1 LIGLFALIDVQP
13 APHKNKS
20 LGRKRMFALLRRST
34 LCLAVVVST
43 AVLAT
48 PAFALDTVKFMAP
61 GSVGGGYDQTAR
73 VLGKALIEANAAKS
87 TTFENKGGAGGTLG
101 LAQFANSTKGDP
113 NALLVVGAIMVTGI
127 EQNKPQIT
135 LKDVTPIAR
144 LFTEYN
150 VIAVRKESEFKTLE
164 DLLKA
169 FKDKPT
175 SISWGGGSKGS
186 IDHIG
191 IAELAAKMGIPVNK
205 VNYVA
210 FAGGGEVVAQALGGQ
225 IKVITGGYAE
235 LGQYI
240 RSDQFRVLA
249 IGAPERVAGIDAP
262 TLKESGYDV
271 IIGNWRGVYGAA
283 NLTPEQRKEVTD
295 AVVAAANS
303 KVWKDNIETNKWSP
317 NILTG
322 DDFGKFVDAE
332 HVRLRAMLVEVGLV
346 KP

>member
-1 LIGLFALIDVQP
+1 MLALF
-13 APHKNKS
+13 
-20 LGRKRMFALLRRST
+20 RRSS
-34 LCLAVVVST
+34 LCAAVVLAA
-43 AVLAT
+43 AVHAA
-48 PAFALDTVKFMAP
+48 PALALDTVKFMAP

-73 VLGKALIEANAAKS
+73 VLGKALIEAKGAKS
-87 TTFENKGGAGGTLG
+87 VTFENKGGAGGTLG

-113 NALLVVGAIMVTGI
+113 NALLVVGAIMVTAI
-127 EQNKPQIT
+127 EQNKPQIS

-150 VIAVRKESEFKTLE
+150 VIAVRKESPYKTLD
-164 DLLKA
+164 DLIKDFKA
-169 FKDKPT
+169 NPS
-175 SISWGGGSKGS
+175 SIPFGGGSKGS

-191 IAELAAKMGIPVNK
+191 IADLASKLQVPVNK

-210 FAGGGEVVAQALGGQ
+210 YAGGGEVVAATLGGQ

-235 LGQYI
+235 LGQFI
-240 RSDQFRVLA
+240 RNGQFRVLA

-295 AVVAAANS
+295 AVLAAADS
-303 KVWKDNIETNKWSP
+303 KVWKDNVETNKWSP
-317 NILTG
+317 NVVTG
-322 DDFGKFVDAE
+322 DEFGKFVDDE
-332 HVRLRAMLVEVGLV
+332 HVRLRAMLVEVGLLS
-346 KP
+346 K

>member
-1 LIGLFALIDVQP
+1 
-13 APHKNKS
+13 
-20 LGRKRMFALLRRST
+20 MFAPVHSMRR
-34 LCLAVVVST
+34 CLAVALAA

-73 VLGKALIEANAAKS
+73 ILGKAMVEAGTAKS
-87 TTFENKGGAGGTLG
+87 VTFENKGGAGGTLG

-113 NALLVVGAIMVTGI
+113 NALLVIGAIMVAGI
-127 EQNKPQIT
+127 EQNKPQIS

-150 VIAVRKESEFKTLE
+150 VLAVRKESPYKTLD
-164 DLLKA
+164 DLIKDFKA
-169 FKDKPT
+169 KPT
-175 SISWGGGSKGS
+175 SVTFGGGSKGS

-191 IAELAAKMGIPVNK
+191 IAELAGKLDIPVNK

-240 RSDQFRVLA
+240 KNGQFRVLA
-249 IGAPERVAGIDAP
+249 IGAPTRVEGIDAP

-271 IIGNWRGVYGAA
+271 TIGNWRGVYGAA
-283 NLTPEQRKEVTD
+283 NLTPEQRTQVTE
-295 AVVAAANS
+295 AVLGATKS
-303 KVWKDNIETNKWSP
+303 RVWQDNVQLNAWSP
-317 NILTG
+317 SILTG
-322 DDFGKFVDAE
+322 DEFGKFVE
-332 HVRLRAMLVEVGLV
+332 EEQVRLRAMLVKVGLL
-346 KP
+346 

>member
-1 LIGLFALIDVQP
+1 
-13 APHKNKS
+13 
-20 LGRKRMFALLRRST
+20 MRR
-34 LCLAVVVST
+34 CLAVALAAT
-43 AVLAT
+43 VLAT

-73 VLGKALIEANAAKS
+73 ILGKAMVEAGTAKS
-87 TTFENKGGAGGTLG
+87 VTFENKGGAGGTLG

-113 NALLVVGAIMVTGI
+113 NALLVIGAIMVAGI
-127 EQNKPQIT
+127 EQNKPQIS

-150 VIAVRKESEFKTLE
+150 VLAVRKESPYKTLD
-164 DLLKA
+164 DLIKDFKA
-169 FKDKPT
+169 KPT
-175 SISWGGGSKGS
+175 SVTFGGGSKGS

-191 IAELAAKMGIPVNK
+191 IAELAGKLDIPVNK

-240 RSDQFRVLA
+240 KNGQFRVLA
-249 IGAPERVAGIDAP
+249 IGAPTRVEGIDAP

-271 IIGNWRGVYGAA
+271 TIGNWRGVYGAA
-283 NLTPEQRKEVTD
+283 NLTPEQRTQVTE
-295 AVVAAANS
+295 AVLGATKS
-303 KVWKDNIETNKWSP
+303 RVWQDNVQLNAWSP
-317 NILTG
+317 SILTG
-322 DDFGKFVDAE
+322 DEFGKFVE
-332 HVRLRAMLVEVGLV
+332 EEQVRLRAMLVKVGLL
-346 KP
+346 

>member
-1 LIGLFALIDVQP
+1 ML
-13 APHKNKS
+13 
-20 LGRKRMFALLRRST
+20 ALLPRSVT
-34 LCLAVVVST
+34 GLAVVVAAAVFT
-43 AVLAT
+43 APVW
-48 PAFALDTVKFMAP
+48 ALDSVKFMAP

-73 VLGKALIEANAAKS
+73 VLGKALIEAEGAKS
-87 TTFENKGGAGGTLG
+87 VTFENKGGAGGTLG

-113 NALLVVGAIMVTGI
+113 NALLVVGAIMVTAI

-150 VIAVRKESEFKTLE
+150 VIAVRKESPYKTLDDLVKEFK
-164 DLLKA
+164 A
-169 FKDKPT
+169 NPS
-175 SISWGGGSKGS
+175 SIPFGGGSKGS

-191 IAELAAKMGIPVNK
+191 IADLASKLQVPVNK

-210 FAGGGEVVAQALGGQ
+210 YAGGGEVVAATLGGQ

-240 RSDQFRVLA
+240 RNGQFRVLA
-249 IGAPERVAGIDAP
+249 IGAPERIEGIDAP

-283 NLTPEQRKEVTD
+283 NLTPEQRKAVTD
-295 AVVAAANS
+295 AVLAAAES
-303 KVWKDNIETNKWSP
+303 KVWKDNVGTNKWSP
-317 NILTG
+317 NVVTG
-322 DDFGKFVDAE
+322 DEFGAFVDQE
-332 HVRLRAMLVEVGLV
+332 HVRLRAMLVEVGLLS
-346 KP
+346 K

>member
-1 LIGLFALIDVQP
+1 MP
-13 APHKNKS
+13 
-20 LGRKRMFALLRRST
+20 ALLRRVSRSMAIAI
-34 LCLAVVVST
+34 AVAALS
-43 AVLAT
+43 AS
-48 PAFALDTVKFMAP
+48 AFALDTVKFMAP

-73 VLGKALIEANAAKS
+73 DLGKALVEVKAAKAV
-87 TTFENKGGAGGTLG
+87 TFENKGGAGGTLG

-113 NALLVVGAIMVTGI
+113 NALLVVGAIMVAGI

-150 VIAVRKESEFKTLE
+150 VIAVRKESEFKNLE

-169 FKDKPT
+169 FKEKPS
-175 SISWGGGSKGS
+175 SITWGGGSKGS

-191 IAELAAKMGIPVNK
+191 IADLASKMGIPVNK

-210 FAGGGEVVAQALGGQ
+210 FAGGGEVVAQVLGGQ

-240 RSDQFRVLA
+240 RNGQFRVLA
-249 IGAPERVAGIDAP
+249 IGAPERIAGIDAP

-295 AVVAAANS
+295 AVLAAAES
-303 KVWKDNIETNKWSP
+303 KGWKENVDTNKWAP

-322 DDFGKFVDAE
+322 DEFGKFVDAE
-332 HVRLRAMLVEVGLV
+332 HVRLHGMLVEVGLIA
-346 KP
+346 K

>member
-1 LIGLFALIDVQP
+1 M
-13 APHKNKS
+13 
-20 LGRKRMFALLRRST
+20 RALLRRFSRSI
-34 LCLAVVVST
+34 VVAIT
-43 AVLAT
+43 AAALTT
-48 PAFALDTVKFMAP
+48 PVFALDTVKFMAP

-73 VLGKALIEANAAKS
+73 DLGKALVEAKAAKS
-87 TTFENKGGAGGTLG
+87 VTFENKGGAGGTLG

-113 NALLVVGAIMVTGI
+113 NALLVVGAIMVAGI

-169 FKDKPT
+169 FKEKPS
-175 SISWGGGSKGS
+175 SITWGGGSKGS

-191 IAELAAKMGIPVNK
+191 IADLASKMGIPVNK

-210 FAGGGEVVAQALGGQ
+210 FAGGGEVVAQVLGGQ

-240 RSDQFRVLA
+240 RNGQFRVLA

-283 NLTPEQRKEVTD
+283 GLTPEQRKEVTD
-295 AVVAAANS
+295 AVLAAAES
-303 KVWKDNIETNKWSP
+303 KGWKANVETNKWAP
-317 NILTG
+317 NVLTG
-322 DDFGKFVDAE
+322 DEFGKFVDEE
-332 HVRLRAMLVEVGLV
+332 HVRLRAMLVEVGLIA
-346 KP
+346 K

>member
-1 LIGLFALIDVQP
+1 
-13 APHKNKS
+13 
-20 LGRKRMFALLRRST
+20 MFALFRRFNFAA
-34 LCLAVVVST
+34 AVAIT
-43 AVLAT
+43 AAALST
-48 PAFALDTVKFMAP
+48 PALALDTVKFMAP

-73 VLGKALIEANAAKS
+73 ELGKAMIEAKVAKAA
-87 TTFENKGGAGGTLG
+87 TFENKGGAGGTLG
-101 LAQFANSTKGDP
+101 LAQFANSTKGEVG
-113 NALLVVGAIMVTGI
+113 ALLVVGAIMVAGI

-175 SISWGGGSKGS
+175 SITWGGGSKGS
-186 IDHIG
+186 VDHIG
-191 IAELAAKMGIPVNK
+191 IAELAGKMDVPVNK

-210 FAGGGEVVAQALGGQ
+210 FGGGGEVVAQALGGQ
-225 IKVITGGYAE
+225 LKVITGGYAE

-240 RSDQFRVLA
+240 KSGQFRVLA

-262 TLKESGYDV
+262 TLKEKGYDV

-283 NLTPEQRKEVTD
+283 GLSPEQRQELTD
-295 AVVAAANS
+295 AVVTATKTKS
-303 KVWKDNIETNKWSP
+303 WQDNLNTNAWSP
-317 NILTG
+317 SVLTG
-322 DDFGKFVDAE
+322 DAFGKFVDEE
-332 HVRLRAMLVEVGLV
+332 HVRLRAMLVNVGLL
-346 KP
+346 

>member
-1 LIGLFALIDVQP
+1 MFDSFRRFSRNVAVGITVAAL
-13 APHKNKS
+13 A
-20 LGRKRMFALLRRST
+20 A
-34 LCLAVVVST
+34 
-43 AVLAT
+43 

-73 VLGKALIEANAAKS
+73 VLGKALIDAKAAKS
-87 TTFENKGGAGGTLG
+87 ATFENKGGAGGTLG

-127 EQNKPQIT
+127 EQNSPQIT

-150 VIAVRKESEFKTLE
+150 VIAVRKESPYQTLDDLIKEFK
-164 DLLKA
+164 A
-169 FKDKPT
+169 NPS
-175 SISWGGGSKGS
+175 SIPFGGGSKGS

-191 IAELAAKMGIPVNK
+191 IAELASKLQIPVNK

-210 FAGGGEVVAQALGGQ
+210 YAGGGEVVAATLGGQ

-240 RSDQFRVLA
+240 RNGQFRVLA

-283 NLTPEQRKEVTD
+283 GLTPEQRKEVTD
-295 AVVAAANS
+295 AVLAAAES
-303 KVWKDNIETNKWSP
+303 KVWKENLETNKWSA
-317 NILTG
+317 NVLTG
-322 DDFGKFVDAE
+322 DDFGKFVDEE

-346 KP
+346 KK

>member
-1 LIGLFALIDVQP
+1 MLALFRRFNYAAAVAITAAAL
-13 APHKNKS
+13 S
-20 LGRKRMFALLRRST
+20 
-34 LCLAVVVST
+34 
-43 AVLAT
+43 T
-48 PAFALDTVKFMAP
+48 PAMALDTVKFMAP

-73 VLGKALIEANAAKS
+73 ELGKALIEAKVAKS
-87 TTFENKGGAGGTLG
+87 ATFENKGGAGGTLG
-101 LAQFANSTKGDP
+101 LAQFANSTKGDGD
-113 NALLVVGAIMVTGI
+113 ALLVVGAIMVAGI

-169 FKDKPT
+169 FKEKPT
-175 SISWGGGSKGS
+175 SITWGGGSKGS
-186 IDHIG
+186 VDHIG
-191 IAELAAKMGIPVNK
+191 IAELAGKMDIPVNK

-240 RSDQFRVLA
+240 KNGQFRVLA
-249 IGAPERVAGIDAP
+249 IGAPERVPGIDAP
-262 TLKESGYDV
+262 TLKEKGYDV

-283 NLTPEQRKEVTD
+283 GLSPEQRKELTD
-295 AVVAAANS
+295 AVVAASNS
-303 KVWKDNIETNKWSP
+303 QSWKDNIQTNAWSP
-317 NILTG
+317 SVLTG
-322 DDFGKFVDAE
+322 DEFGKFVAEE
-332 HVRLRAMLVEVGLV
+332 HVRLHAMLVNVGLLN
-346 KP
+346 

>member
-1 LIGLFALIDVQP
+1 
-13 APHKNKS
+13 
-20 LGRKRMFALLRRST
+20 MFALLRRST
-34 LCLAVVVST
+34 LCLAVVVSI
-43 AVLAT
+43 AVFAT

-73 VLGKALIEANAAKS
+73 VLGKALIEAKAAKS

-240 RSDQFRVLA
+240 KSDQFRVLA
-249 IGAPERVAGIDAP
+249 IGAPERIAGIDAP

-295 AVVAAANS
+295 AVVAGANS
-303 KVWKDNIETNKWSP
+303 QVWKDNIEINKWAP
-317 NILTG
+317 NVLTG
-322 DDFGKFVDAE
+322 DDFGKFVEAE

>member
-1 LIGLFALIDVQP
+1 
-13 APHKNKS
+13 
-20 LGRKRMFALLRRST
+20 MFAPFSR
-34 LCLAVVVST
+34 CIAVAFTT

-73 VLGKALIEANAAKS
+73 ILGKAMVEAGTAKS
-87 TTFENKGGAGGTLG
+87 VTFENKGGAGGTLG

-113 NALLVVGAIMVTGI
+113 NALLVVGAIMVAGI
-127 EQNKPQIT
+127 EQNKAQIS

-150 VIAVRKESEFKTLE
+150 VLAVRKESPYKTLDDLIKEFK
-164 DLLKA
+164 A
-169 FKDKPT
+169 KPT
-175 SISWGGGSKGS
+175 SVTFGGGSKGS

-191 IAELAAKMGIPVNK
+191 IAELAGKLDIPVNK

-240 RSDQFRVLA
+240 KNGQFRVLA
-249 IGAPERVAGIDAP
+249 IGAPNRVEGIDAP

-271 IIGNWRGVYGAA
+271 TIGNWRGVYGGA
-283 NLTPEQRKEVTD
+283 NLTAEQRTQVTE
-295 AVVAAANS
+295 AVVAATKSTRQLVSANQRL
-303 KVWKDNIETNKWSP
+303 V
-317 NILTG
+317 
-322 DDFGKFVDAE
+322 AE
-332 HVRLRAMLVEVGLV
+332 HPDRRRVR
-346 KP
+346 

>member
-1 LIGLFALIDVQP
+1 MP
-13 APHKNKS
+13 
-20 LGRKRMFALLRRST
+20 ALLRRVSRSMAIAI
-34 LCLAVVVST
+34 AVAALS
-43 AVLAT
+43 AS
-48 PAFALDTVKFMAP
+48 AFALDTVKFMAP

-73 VLGKALIEANAAKS
+73 DLGKALVEAKAAKAV
-87 TTFENKGGAGGTLG
+87 TFENKGGAGGTLG

-113 NALLVVGAIMVTGI
+113 NALLVVGAIMVAGI

-150 VIAVRKESEFKTLE
+150 VIAVRKESEFKNLE

-169 FKDKPT
+169 FKEKPS
-175 SISWGGGSKGS
+175 SITWGGGSKGS

-191 IAELAAKMGIPVNK
+191 IADLASKMGIPVNK

-210 FAGGGEVVAQALGGQ
+210 FAGGGEVVAQVLGGQ

-240 RSDQFRVLA
+240 RNGQFRVLA
-249 IGAPERVAGIDAP
+249 IGAPERIAGIDAP

-295 AVVAAANS
+295 AVLAAAES
-303 KVWKDNIETNKWSP
+303 KGWKENVDTNKWAP

-322 DDFGKFVDAE
+322 DEFGKFVDAE
-332 HVRLRAMLVEVGLV
+332 HVRLHGMLVEAGLIA
-346 KP
+346 K

>member
-1 LIGLFALIDVQP
+1 
-13 APHKNKS
+13 
-20 LGRKRMFALLRRST
+20 MRR
-34 LCLAVVVST
+34 CLAVALAAT
-43 AVLAT
+43 VLAT

-73 VLGKALIEANAAKS
+73 ILGKAMVEAGTAKS
-87 TTFENKGGAGGTLG
+87 VTFENKGGAGGTLG

-113 NALLVVGAIMVTGI
+113 NALLVIGAIMVAGI
-127 EQNKPQIT
+127 EQNKPQIS

-150 VIAVRKESEFKTLE
+150 VLAVRKESPYKTLD
-164 DLLKA
+164 DLIKDFKA
-169 FKDKPT
+169 KPT
-175 SISWGGGSKGS
+175 SVTFGGGSKGS

-191 IAELAAKMGIPVNK
+191 IAELAGKLDIPVNK

-240 RSDQFRVLA
+240 KNGQFRVLA
-249 IGAPERVAGIDAP
+249 IGAPTRVEGIDAP

-271 IIGNWRGVYGAA
+271 TIGNWRGVYGAA
-283 NLTPEQRKEVTD
+283 NLTPEQRTQVTE
-295 AVVAAANS
+295 AVLGATKS
-303 KVWKDNIETNKWSP
+303 KVWQDNVQLNAWSP
-317 NILTG
+317 SILTG
-322 DDFGKFVDAE
+322 DEFGKFVE
-332 HVRLRAMLVEVGLV
+332 EEQVRLRAMLVKVGLL
-346 KP
+346 